1 MRSHPNIRA
10 VMFLNSSKPEWVT
23 EAFRSGALGVITRQD
38 SIETLIKCLRRVH
51 QGQIWANSEQTTLVI
66 EALRASHSPLAIS
79 AQSVEHLSQR
89 EIEVIGCLAQGLTNN
104 QIAGNL
110 GISEHTVKNYLFRI
124 YDKLGVSNRV
134 ELLFTIANR
143 TRSLESTAASVEDV
157 GVGQNLRTP
166 SVFAGYQRAAEQGVP
181 TAQLELAQ
189 YYCTRRS
196 DPKDLMHAYKWYLI
210 ASHQISQMS
219 KNVVKRMSA
228 EQMIQAEKMA
238 AEWPKKT
245 LKMPAASVRTAT
257 RDRCNEITPAN
268 EATGV
273 IKALRKWKMR
283 SPLAKTVRRPGTR
296 GPFSPFS
303 IPCHVRSVQLPSDT
317 GLSYRCDTVHKLR
330 DGDGHRLRWHTLN
343 P

>member
-1 MRSHPNIRA
+1 MADDQTRIHTQLLADALRRDGALEVISSDSEELLERADVQNLDVLLLSSDVNDQPALGFKVLRKVRASHPNIHA

-23 EAFRSGALGVITRQD
+23 EAFRSGARGAVTRQD

-51 QGQIWANSEQTTLVI
+51 QGQIWANSEQMTLVI

-89 EIEVIGCLAQGLTNN
+89 EVKVIGCLAQGLTNN
-104 QIAGNL
+104 RIAGNL

-189 YYCTRRS
+189 YYCARRS

-238 AEWPKKT
+238 CRVAQ
-245 LKMPAASVRTAT
+245 
-257 RDRCNEITPAN
+257 N
-268 EATGV
+268 
-273 IKALRKWKMR
+273 
-283 SPLAKTVRRPGTR
+283 
-296 GPFSPFS
+296 
-303 IPCHVRSVQLPSDT
+303 H
-317 GLSYRCDTVHKLR
+317 
-330 DGDGHRLRWHTLN
+330 
-343 P
+343 